1 MSVTQ
6 PVKISVSKN
15 RLSHAE
21 PLFEAARIALIATIS
36 VWMGAAVS
44 GNLIAAPAKFQ
55 APSLTLPV
63 ALDVGRMQ
71 FLWIGVFEAFCTL
84 LIALLLLSFRQKPS
98 LSLIVAL
105 CVFGFQRLWLLPL
118 LNARTH
124 LIIAV
129 QPVEDSSLHLLYVAS
144 EFLKIGFLFWAGI
157 REMRSLFRKARPT
170 AVSVQT

>member
-6 PVKISVSKN
+6 TVNTSVSN
-15 RLSHAE
+15 DRPANTE
-21 PLFEAARIALIATIS
+21 PLLGAARIALIATIS
-36 VWMGAAVS
+36 VWMGAAIS

-55 APSLTLPV
+55 APSLTLPI

-71 FLWIGVFEAFCTL
+71 FLWIGVFEAFCAL
-84 LIALLLLSFRQKPS
+84 LIVVLLLSSRQKPS
-98 LSLIVAL
+98 LPLIAAL

-118 LNARTH
+118 LNTRT
-124 LIIAV
+124 LSIIAG
-129 QPVEDSSLHLLYVAS
+129 QPVEDSSLHLLYVAA

-157 REMRSLFRKARPT
+157 REMRGLFRKTKPT